1 MPAPDITY
9 RETHRRSHRILGVYL
24 ILQAWQKGVD
34 CVAVPR
40 GSLLNFLELTR
51 MRNQRIDWI
60 KEDIK
65 DIFPHVWTTVSS
77 GTSNYATAYLSRYPI
92 PDVSTSGSMTDIK
105 RCELMTDHGLKAAVI
120 KVPKEKEL
128 VQYIVLTSNGL
139 VSVVRE

>member
-9 RETHRRSHRILGVYL
+9 RETHRRSHRTLGVYL
-24 ILQAWQKGVD
+24 ILQAWQKNVD

-60 KEDIK
+60 KDDIK
-65 DIFPHVWTTVSS
+65 DVFPYVWTTVST
-77 GTSNYATAYLSRYPI
+77 GTSNYATAYFSRYPFPEASI
-92 PDVSTSGSMTDIK
+92 RGSMTDVK
-105 RCELMTDHGLKAAVI
+105 RCEVMTSSGLKSAVI

-128 VQYIVLTSNGL
+128 LQYIALTSNGL
-139 VSVVRE
+139 ISVIRE